1 MRERGTAATCPELSS
16 STPKCLVKVPPSS
29 THRDSAHSAKHHQT
43 GASADGRTRAWGHG
57 AVHRPDRPAAS
68 TRRSGCPG
76 CPHLLPPYPGPS
88 RAARPSGSKRSW
100 SSTAARPAAAP
111 HSAPSTEVT
120 PGKQRWLPAPG
131 CGCSTRGH
139 QAKRRGGVG
148 GYTSVCSTIQPLP
161 LWKGTF
167 GRGPGTCRV
176 SRWGGELSHN
186 PHNAGPGAVDFLLL
200 PSVEPGDPRG
210 AAARPDQDWPVFAG
224 GRAGPRDRLNP
235 QELAVLSRELY
246 QQTLPCWTPG
256 WGAGLPRTLEN
267 LRAPRSKKGPSAL
280 SGAWPG
286 GPLPHRGQGHTS
298 RTQNQR
304 RWPGPL
310 TT

>member
-1 MRERGTAATCPELSS
+1 MGWGGTRAPVL
-16 STPKCLVKVPPSS
+16 PSS
-29 THRDSAHSAKHHQT
+29 PCPSERARS
-43 GASADGRTRAWGHG
+43 GAEL
-57 AVHRPDRPAAS
+57 VPA
-68 TRRSGCPG
+68 GCPG
-76 CPHLLPPYPGPS
+76 G
-88 RAARPSGSKRSW
+88 
-100 SSTAARPAAAP
+100 TASCHIIP
-111 HSAPSTEVT
+111 TT
-120 PGKQRWLPAPG
+120 QD
-131 CGCSTRGH
+131 
-139 QAKRRGGVG
+139 
-148 GYTSVCSTIQPLP
+148 
-161 LWKGTF
+161 
-167 GRGPGTCRV
+167 
-176 SRWGGELSHN
+176 
-186 PHNAGPGAVDFLLL
+186 PGAVDFSLL

-210 AAARPDQDWPVFAG
+210 TAARPDQDWPVFAG
-224 GRAGPRDRLNP
+224 GRAWPRDRLNP

-286 GPLPHRGQGHTS
+286 GPLPHRGQGHTC